1 VSDNREFASC
11 TAFWH
16 VLKGSNMIKTIW
28 FYTWP
33 LVALVAM
40 VGAVAVFD
48 NGVTGKIIRVLLE
61 IAIS

>member
-1 VSDNREFASC
+1 
-11 TAFWH
+11 
-16 VLKGSNMIKTIW
+16 MIKTIW

-48 NGVTGKIIRVLLE
+48 NSVTGKIIRVLLE